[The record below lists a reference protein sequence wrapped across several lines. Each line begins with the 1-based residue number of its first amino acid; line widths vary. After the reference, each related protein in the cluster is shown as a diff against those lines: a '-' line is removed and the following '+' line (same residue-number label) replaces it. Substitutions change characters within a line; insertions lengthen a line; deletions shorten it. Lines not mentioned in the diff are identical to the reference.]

1 MLYTYQRRKALNKA
15 VREMFPE
22 VKFHES
28 ANGVPVMECIT
39 LPSSVIQINDADM
52 FFRNLTQ
59 HCSKGEQN
67 GIRIPDFNKTLP
79 VFIKSM
85 ELTGDGSRQKNV
97 FYRVNYV
104 SISEVSMRKA
114 EEYIAEGKLYA
125 VMPTKKVT
133 REGERTIV
141 R

>member
-28 ANGVPVMECIT
+28 ANGVPVMECYT
-39 LPSSVIQINDADM
+39 LPQGVVQINDAERFM
-52 FFRNLTQ
+52 QQLTQ
-59 HCSKGEQN
+59 HCSKGEHN
-67 GIRIPDFNKTLP
+67 GIRIPDFSKTLP

-85 ELTGDGSRQKNV
+85 ELTGDGSRQKEI
-97 FYRVNYV
+97 FYRVNYA

-114 EEYIAEGKLYA
+114 GEYIAEGKLYA
-125 VMPTKKVT
+125 AMPTK
-133 REGERTIV
+133 ESNP
-141 R
+141 

>member
-59 HCSKGEQN
+59 HCSKGERN
-67 GIRIPDFNKTLP
+67 GIRIPDFSKTLP

-85 ELTGDGSRQKNV
+85 ELTGDGSRQKDV

-114 EEYIAEGKLYA
+114 GEYIAEGKLYA
-125 VMPTKKVT
+125 AMPTK
-133 REGERTIV
+133 ESNP
-141 R
+141 